1 MAEIYNKEPLNID
14 RETLATILK
23 YLKQYESKKENTEL
37 TKIKDKVESLD
48 KLLKDVFYGIAGSI
62 PDNRVDRN
70 GKYKGYPES
79 TVEAAGE
86 RMRDRLE
93 NLTGNSQITADY
105 DYNLV
110 DYLEKLSKIIRNL
123 GNNQGGNQGN
133 NPQPQITQP
142 QQHGGTY
149 VQDAEYLVSNN
160 KKNHHIKISYSNGDS
175 KLLDL
180 SDLVDFLPDFEYI
193 TETEFENLWKS
204 LGGS

>member
-37 TKIKDKVESLD
+37 IKIKDKVESLD

-70 GKYKGYPES
+70 SKYKGYPES

-86 RMRDRLE
+86 GMRDRLE

-110 DYLEKLSKIIRNL
+110 DYLEKLSKIIRNQ
-123 GNNQGGNQGN
+123 GNNQGN
-133 NPQPQITQP
+133 NPQPQNPQP
-142 QQHGGTY
+142 QQPGGTY

-193 TETEFENLWKS
+193 TEAEFDNLWKS
-204 LGGS
+204 LGGV

>member
-37 TKIKDKVESLD
+37 IKIKDKVESLD

-70 GKYKGYPES
+70 SKYKGYPES

-110 DYLEKLSKIIRNL
+110 DYLEKLSKIIRNQ
-123 GNNQGGNQGN
+123 GNNQGN
-133 NPQPQITQP
+133 NPQPQNPQP
-142 QQHGGTY
+142 QQPGGTY

-160 KKNHHIKISYSNGDS
+160 KKNHHIKISYSNRDS

-193 TETEFENLWKS
+193 TEAEFDNLWKS
-204 LGGS
+204 LGGV